1 MNIGRKRNLKISLII
16 ANVLIAM
23 WSGQSVAQI
32 KDLTIPSPLDSPNAH
47 LDSKRKEQVT
57 GPVHINMGNHPDNIR
72 ISNFEIKECMFG
84 FSFHSSESR
93 YAGHYVYPVRNIQRV
108 EIHRKNPNT
117 ILFYINGEY
126 RGSDDSVS
134 QFVFPSPESA
144 YKNLV
149 SILENM
155 KTCTVDL
162 KLKEHRSEKAPEK
175 TRLY

>member
-47 LDSKRKEQVT
+47 FDAKSKEQAT
-57 GPVHINMGNHPDNIR
+57 KPAHIDMGNHPDNIR
-72 ISNFEIKECMFG
+72 VSNFEIKDCMFG
-84 FSFHSSESR
+84 FSFHHSESK
-93 YAGHYVYPVRNIQRV
+93 YAGHYIYPVNNIQRI

-126 RGSDDSVS
+126 KGLEDSVS
-134 QFVFPSPESA
+134 QFTFPSPESA

-175 TRLY
+175 ARLY